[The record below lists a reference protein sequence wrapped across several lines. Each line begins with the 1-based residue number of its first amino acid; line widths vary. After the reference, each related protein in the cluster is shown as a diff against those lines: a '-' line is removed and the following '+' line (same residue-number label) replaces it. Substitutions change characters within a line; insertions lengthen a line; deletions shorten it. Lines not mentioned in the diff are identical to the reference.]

1 MTRGLATATHPMVV
15 NWRLRIRSTVWPQKF
30 APQNSSKKSA
40 DCQCTD
46 TSLIHHVPDFDGV
59 AEKTSEFKFPAS
71 FDKHTRQLIFKFSVC
86 RNLA

>member
-1 MTRGLATATHPMVV
+1 
-15 NWRLRIRSTVWPQKF
+15 LRHKIAV
-30 APQNSSKKSA
+30 KSQLIA
-40 DCQCTD
+40 
-46 TSLIHHVPDFDGV
+46 SALIHHVPDFDGV